1 MKRTVLVLAAA
12 LLAAAAMTTNA
23 FARHDAA
30 PPTLKAGVLTV
41 GLSLQVPGFQVGTIY
56 GGNKIKNAKG
66 MEPELAKAI
75 AKKLGIAKVEFIN
88 NDFQTMYAPG
98 PKKWDFGFAE
108 MTITEER
115 KGNIDFSTPYLQA
128 DQSLMVRKG
137 LSPLPKSTADVRK
150 LVLCAQTGTTGAD
163 FIKGKIKP
171 TTTPLFPKNTEQMY
185 TLVRSGKCD
194 GALYDAPI
202 NGLESKSKPGK
213 YGPIV
218 ARYKTGELYG
228 APFAKGSKMLPLVNA
243 ALKALIAD
251 GTVGKLAKQYLNFDA
266 SKIPVFKF

>member
-1 MKRTVLVLAAA
+1 MKRTLLVVAAA
-12 LLAAAAMTTNA
+12 LLVIAAMTTTA
-23 FARHDAA
+23 LGRTQA
-30 PPTLKAGVLTV
+30 PPTLKPGVLTV
-41 GLSLQVPGFQVGTIY
+41 GLSLQVPGFQVGTIK
-56 GGNKIKNAKG
+56 GGNKIINAKG
-66 MEPELAKAI
+66 MEPEMAKAI
-75 AKKLGIAKVEFIN
+75 AKKLGIAKVVFVN

-98 PKKWDFGFAE
+98 PKKWDFGLAE

-228 APFAKGSKMLPLVNA
+228 APFAKGSKLKPLVDK
-243 ALKALIAD
+243 ALKELIAD

-266 SKIPVFKF
+266 SSIPVFKI